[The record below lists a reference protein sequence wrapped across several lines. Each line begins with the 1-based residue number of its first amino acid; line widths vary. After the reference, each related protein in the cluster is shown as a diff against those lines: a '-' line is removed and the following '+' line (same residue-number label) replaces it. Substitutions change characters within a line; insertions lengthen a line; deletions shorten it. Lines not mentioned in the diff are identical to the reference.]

1 MSGDATATGRT
12 CLLPGEVDPA
22 GQATLCVTPKPV
34 VIDTIPTVGAV
45 SILGF
50 VIPLVCAGIVVSV
63 LAVRDARAKKKSRHD
78 MASLFKHY
86 LGRDE

>member
-34 VIDTIPTVGAV
+34 VIDTIPTVGV
-45 SILGF
+45 SALGF
-50 VIPLVCAGIVVSV
+50 IIPMVLGIAIAC
-63 LAVRDARAKKKSRHD
+63 LLIAID
-78 MASLFKHY
+78 MRVKRKMNQRIAATFKRY
-86 LGRDE
+86 LGKDE